1 MAKEQCIDGLAS
13 TDMRLCVKQA
23 RSLNLN
29 NAGRLAVELEAF
41 NKAERKRDEGRG
53 YPRST
58 SQTIET
64 QECDSHTLTLI
75 KRMQTV
81 LSELQQEVKS
91 SSSKDIGL
99 QTKRSVKDKVFQLW

>member
-1 MAKEQCIDGLAS
+1 
-13 TDMRLCVKQA
+13 MRLCVKQA

-58 SQTIET
+58 SQIIET
-64 QECDSHTLTLI
+64 QE
-75 KRMQTV
+75 K
-81 LSELQQEVKS
+81 
-91 SSSKDIGL
+91 
-99 QTKRSVKDKVFQLW
+99 